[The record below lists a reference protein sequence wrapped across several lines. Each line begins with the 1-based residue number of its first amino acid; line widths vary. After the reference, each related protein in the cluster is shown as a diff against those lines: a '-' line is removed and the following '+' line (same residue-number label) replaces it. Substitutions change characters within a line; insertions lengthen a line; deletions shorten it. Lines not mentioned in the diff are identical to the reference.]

1 MNIQQQEI
9 SNLELTTE
17 ELDGV
22 SGGMRNNETQAWK
35 AFMKG
40 FDKGFRIL
48 VNPFQGKTRH
58 RTTVPRVRGDAPR
71 PWALSFNAFG
81 VNRKPNAQLQ

>member
-1 MNIQQQEI
+1 MNRQQQEI

-17 ELDGV
+17 ELDAV

-40 FDKGFRIL
+40 FDKGWTESGGSIL
-48 VNPFQGKTRH
+48 IL
-58 RTTVPRVRGDAPR
+58 D
-71 PWALSFNAFG
+71 
-81 VNRKPNAQLQ
+81 